1 MGAADGAGVAQL
13 LKPVFFFVLF
23 CFKKRKEKM
32 LISDVCQCLNNTNS
46 GSQQVI
52 KQADNCE
59 LCFLVSVY
67 RGHAPQASP
76 GRMSAM
82 RTEENRLTAL
92 LSKMGFPQI
101 HWVVAEL

>member
-1 MGAADGAGVAQL
+1 M
-13 LKPVFFFVLF
+13 F
-23 CFKKRKEKM
+23 
-32 LISDVCQCLNNTNS
+32 SQCLSNANS